1 MKVLIYSVFL
11 FLWDNMNIISLKKR
25 LGVIVFSFGLLVYF
39 LFSSFGEE
47 TKADKY
53 VKQWYGKTLVFPDSM
68 IFRKYGK
75 DIVDYKFQDSQYK
88 ILALVDSSAC
98 IGCQLRID
106 DWQRFI
112 ADIDSSTCETISLL
126 FIMSPISV
134 REVYTVL
141 RSSNF
146 VTPVCIDNSLEI
158 RSLNDVPPKTSHV
171 FLLDKKNKIICVGD
185 PISNRKV
192 RDIYRRIINCKKVK
206 K

>member
-1 MKVLIYSVFL
+1 MAFFC
-11 FLWDNMNIISLKKR
+11 FLWDNMNILSLKKR
-25 LGVIVFSFGLLVYF
+25 VGVIVFTLGLLVCF
-39 LFSSFGEE
+39 VFFSLGGE

-53 VKQWYGKTLVFPDSM
+53 VKRWYGKTFVFPDSM

-75 DIVDYKFQDSQYK
+75 DIVNYKFQNSQYK

>member
-1 MKVLIYSVFL
+1 MEFH
-11 FLWDNMNIISLKKR
+11 R
-25 LGVIVFSFGLLVYF
+25 
-39 LFSSFGEE
+39 
-47 TKADKY
+47 
-53 VKQWYGKTLVFPDSM
+53 
-68 IFRKYGK
+68 
-75 DIVDYKFQDSQYK
+75 

-134 REVYTVL
+134 REVYMVL

-192 RDIYRRIINCKKVK
+192 RDIYRKIINCKKVK